1 MPESRREIDEKRI
14 AELPN
19 RRLFSGRKNAIYP
32 PRQRRNGL
40 RPNPGDRTMTRFLFL
55 KCDRIGHKNGSR
67 RGVSNAGIDVKL
79 LSLLSARYV

>member
-1 MPESRREIDEKRI
+1 MPESRREIDEKCI
-14 AELPN
+14 ADLLN
-19 RRLFSGRKNAIYP
+19 RRLFASRKSAIYSP
-32 PRQRRNGL
+32 SQWSNGL

-67 RGVSNAGIDVKL
+67 RGISNAGIDVKL